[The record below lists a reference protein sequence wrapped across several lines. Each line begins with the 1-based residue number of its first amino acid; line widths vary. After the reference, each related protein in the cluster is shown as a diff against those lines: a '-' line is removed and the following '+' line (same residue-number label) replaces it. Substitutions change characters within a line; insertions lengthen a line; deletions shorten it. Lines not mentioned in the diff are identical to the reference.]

1 MFSLSQEFH
10 RARRQRDQAPLI
22 LFSLVN
28 AFGARVYSD
37 RHPAERDLGLAAAV
51 LADGSAL
58 AQGGLFAGRD
68 SRNLLD
74 RGARVLSFGR
84 LRETL
89 TPFSGDLLASL
100 KQEEPASVSV
110 QLSNAGA
117 PGARPFTGLE
127 ATENLL
133 GAVGEILVGFAGVK
147 PRDQMRRFRGR
158 VEAYRLEAETLTLS
172 LKAL

>member
-1 MFSLSQEFH
+1 VRSLSQEFH
-10 RARRQRDQAPLI
+10 RARRQRNQAPLL

-37 RHPAERDLGLAAAV
+37 RHPAERDLGLAAAL
-51 LADGSAL
+51 LADGTAL
-58 AQGGLFAGRD
+58 AAGGLFAGRD
-68 SRNLLD
+68 SRSLLD

-100 KQEEPASVSV
+100 KQEEPASVSL

-117 PGARPFTGLE
+117 PGTRPFTRLE

-133 GAVGEILVGFAGVK
+133 GAVGEILVSYPGIL
-147 PRDQMRRFRGR
+147 PREQMRRFRGR